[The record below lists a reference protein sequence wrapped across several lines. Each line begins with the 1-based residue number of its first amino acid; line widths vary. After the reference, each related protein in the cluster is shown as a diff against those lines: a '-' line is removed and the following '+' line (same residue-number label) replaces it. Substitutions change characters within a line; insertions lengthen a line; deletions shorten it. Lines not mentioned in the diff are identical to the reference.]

1 MDWGVRGV
9 CWAVKRFDRSVR
21 GLDSG
26 VVRQRIYER
35 AVEEWELGDRAV
47 KRLDWGVRG
56 MDRAV

>member
-1 MDWGVRGV
+1 MRGV

-35 AVEEWELGDRAV
+35 AVEEWVLGDRAV